1 MLQVDPLLALLTV
14 QFLLI
19 FAGLTIFMIIK
30 YRKLSAKEAKAQRDV
45 LLLDAEVMKQGKI
58 NNELKTWKV
67 MFNDLQEKF
76 QGIRIINEKLKN
88 SLAAL
93 IPEAE
98 RTKEY
103 EQLIAAFEQ
112 NNETLDNCIGSLKE
126 KNEGLES
133 TVAALEREAE
143 GLADLL
149 QQTVRKEELDR
160 ALEQK
165 KSITL
170 KHEKATKELEQLHT
184 EHENLQKQH
193 ETLQKE
199 YNALYANIEAE
210 KTGV

>member
-1 MLQVDPLLALLTV
+1 MLQVDPLLALLIV

-30 YRKLSAKEAKAQRDV
+30 YRKLSAKEVKARREAHI
-45 LLLDAEVMKQGKI
+45 LDAEVIKQGQI
-58 NNELKTWKV
+58 NDELKTWKV

-76 QGIRIINEKLKN
+76 EGIRIVNEKLKN

-98 RTKEY
+98 RTKEF
-103 EQLIAAFEQ
+103 EQLIVAFEQ
-112 NNETLDNCIGSLKE
+112 NNETLDNCIGSLKKE
-126 KNEGLES
+126 NEDLES
-133 TVAALEREAE
+133 KVAALEREAE

-149 QQTVRKEELDR
+149 QQTVRREELDR

-165 KSITL
+165 QAIKL
-170 KHEKATKELEQLHT
+170 KHEKAIKGLDQLRT
-184 EHENLQKQH
+184 EHENLQKQYAA
-193 ETLQKE
+193 LKKE
-199 YNALYANIEAE
+199 FDALYDNIEVE

>member
-1 MLQVDPLLALLTV
+1 VLQVDPLLALLVV
-14 QFLLI
+14 QFLLV

-30 YRKLSAKEAKAQRDV
+30 YRKLSAKEEKAQREV
-45 LLLDAEVMKQGKI
+45 LVLNAEVDKQGQI
-58 NNELKTWKV
+58 NNELMAWKV

-76 QGIRIINEKLKN
+76 EGIRIVNEKLKN

-103 EQLIAAFEQ
+103 EQLIAAIEQ
-112 NNETLDNCIGSLKE
+112 NNETLDNCIGSLKKE
-126 KNEGLES
+126 NEDLES

-149 QQTVRKEELDR
+149 QQTVRKEELER

-165 KSITL
+165 QSL
-170 KHEKATKELEQLHT
+170 KLKYEKTMKELDQLRS
-184 EHENLQKQH
+184 EHENLQNQN
-193 ETLQKE
+193 EALQKE
-199 YNALYANIEAE
+199 YNALYNNIEAE
-210 KTGV
+210 KAGI